1 MPPPTASRRALAGG
15 LAPGDT
21 VALAAHVPQFL
32 VAYFGILKAGC
43 VVVPMN
49 VLFKAGEAA
58 YVLRDCN
65 ARMFVTWA
73 GVADEAAK
81 VPPMRECRTS
91 WCSTHPG
98 CRTPHRTP
106 LQQLLEVPVSGPP
119 PLHQCDP
126 GETAVIVCGRRRPAG
141 RRAQSSVTSSCS

>member
-1 MPPPTASRRALAGG
+1 MPPPTASPSGSWPEVSPQGHGRSQL
-15 LAPGDT
+15 PN
-21 VALAAHVPQFL
+21 VPQFL

-73 GVADEAAK
+73 SVADEAAK

-91 WCSTHPG
+91 WCSTP
-98 CRTPHRTP
+98 
-106 LQQLLEVPVSGPP
+106 EVPHAPIGRPSRN
-119 PLHQCDP
+119 CWRCRCP
-126 GETAVIVCGRRRPAG
+126 GRRPAPVRPG
-141 RRAQSSVTSSCS
+141 